1 MSKKPPSKRDLQR
14 QLFESKL
21 PEYLD
26 LVVAED
32 PRSQEEGEFIYAFV
46 RGLNE
51 NLKGAGL
58 GCFFMGPNVTNQGY
72 RIGLMDAEKRRYY
85 TGFTFDEAIFT
96 AEKSTGSPFQ
106 ELLTLICE
114 RALVVREVEFQKQRA
129 DATLTLGEIVQEHVP
144 S

>member
-1 MSKKPPSKRDLQR
+1 MKKKPPSKRDLQR
-14 QLFESKL
+14 QMFESKL

-32 PRSQEEGEFIYAFV
+32 PRNQEEGEFIHAFV
-46 RGLNE
+46 KGLNE
-51 NLKGAGL
+51 NLNGAGL

-85 TGFTFDEAIFT
+85 TGFTFDEAIFM
-96 AEKSTGSPFQ
+96 AEKSAGTPFQ
-106 ELLTLICE
+106 DLLTLICE
-114 RALVVREVEFQKQRA
+114 RALVTRQVEFEKQRA
-129 DATLTLGEIVQEHVP
+129 NAVLTLGEVVQEHVP

>member
-1 MSKKPPSKRDLQR
+1 MKKPPTKRDLQR
-14 QLFESKL
+14 QMFESKL

-32 PRSQEEGEFIYAFV
+32 PRNQEEGEFIHAFV
-46 RGLNE
+46 KGLNE

-72 RIGLMDAEKRRYY
+72 RIGLADAERRRYY
-85 TGFTFDEAIFT
+85 TGFTFDEAIFM
-96 AEKSTGSPFQ
+96 AEKSAGSPFQ

-114 RALVVREVEFQKQRA
+114 RALVTREVEFEKRRA
-129 DATLTLGEIVQEHVP
+129 NDVLTLGEIVQEHVP